1 MPLHLVEA
9 HLSSLEK
16 NAERTGTNLRTSEP
30 DPRSYDQ
37 QRAWSIAQFC
47 HCFGVGR
54 TTVYEQI
61 KLGHLHA
68 RKVGQR
74 TIITDVDAEEW
85 LRNLPRVG
93 TER

>member
-1 MPLHLVEA
+1 MPPHVSEA
-9 HLSSLEK
+9 HLSILEK
-16 NAERTGTNLRTSEP
+16 KPERTDTTLGIPEP
-30 DPRSYDQ
+30 DSRSRDQ
-37 QRAWSIAQFC
+37 HRAWSIAQFC

-68 RKVGQR
+68 RKVGKR
-74 TIITDVDAEEW
+74 TIITGSDAENW

-93 TER
+93 TIR